1 MPGVPWQGLSSDRGR
16 RGTPYAD
23 RPIPAAAEQTA
34 ETALVML
41 APPLSAAIGVELR
54 RAWERLGGHVD
65 ELPEL
70 GHGPVPGLY
79 GMFLLRNAD
88 SELLALLNAYGDTL
102 PDDAVLKH
110 LREWNASRPTIAPVV
125 RGV

>member
-1 MPGVPWQGLSSDRGR
+1 
-16 RGTPYAD
+16 
-23 RPIPAAAEQTA
+23 
-34 ETALVML
+34 ML

-54 RAWERLGGHVD
+54 RAWERLGGHAN

-70 GHGPVPGLY
+70 RKGPVPGLG
-79 GMFLLRNAD
+79 GMFILRNAD
-88 SELLALLNAYGDTL
+88 SELLALVNAYGDTL

-110 LREWNASRPTIAPVV
+110 LREWNAGRPIIAPVT

>member
-1 MPGVPWQGLSSDRGR
+1 MQGVSRQRLSSDRR
-16 RGTPYAD
+16 RRSTPDAD
-23 RPIPAAAEQTA
+23 RPTPAAAEQTA
-34 ETALVML
+34 ETAIVML

-70 GHGPVPGLY
+70 GHGPVSGLY
-79 GMFLLRNAD
+79 GMFILRDAD
-88 SELLALLNAYGDTL
+88 SELLALVNAYGDTL

-110 LREWNASRPTIAPVV
+110 LREWNAARPVIDP
-125 RGV
+125 RR